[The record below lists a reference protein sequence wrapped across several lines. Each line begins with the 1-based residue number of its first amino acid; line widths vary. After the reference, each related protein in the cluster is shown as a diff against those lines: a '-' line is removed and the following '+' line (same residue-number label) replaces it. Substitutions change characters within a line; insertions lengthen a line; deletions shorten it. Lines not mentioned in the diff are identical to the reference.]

1 MATPPRSRVLPAGN
15 LVVGYCNWNQCGDD
29 SIVRAVQD
37 GVNVVIWFAINLDY
51 DPVTGL
57 PHITNGPDWACVADT
72 VQKINALGLATT
84 HLIRCRRKLLYTA
97 SLLFALVLTL
107 SPMPM
112 PWRSVG
118 GWNSPHPD
126 TTLFPDEY
134 FAHWHQWN
142 TQTVADPAKGRQ
154 THWLPPAARETSRHA
169 CDRPQSR
176 VSRFRRPRLGR
187 GRERRRRLA
196 AQHVHAAVPALDGP
210 LQPASQASRL
220 RRRHG
225 PRWYHGPTSPHDL
238 HRRPR

>member
-1 MATPPRSRVLPAGN
+1 LPAGN
-15 LVVGYCNWNQCGDD
+15 LIVGYCNWNQCGDD
-29 SIVRAVQD
+29 SIVRAVQE

-107 SPMPM
+107 SPMRM

-126 TTLFPDEY
+126 TTLSPDAY

-154 THWLPPAARETSRHA
+154 THWLQPAARETSRHA
-169 CDRPQSR
+169 CDRPRAR
-176 VSRFRRPRLGR
+176 VSRLRRPRLGR

-196 AQHVHAAVPALDGP
+196 A
-210 LQPASQASRL
+210 
-220 RRRHG
+220 
-225 PRWYHGPTSPHDL
+225 
-238 HRRPR
+238 

>member
-15 LVVGYCNWNQCGDD
+15 LIVGYCNWNQCGDD
-29 SIVRAVQD
+29 SIVRAVQE

-107 SPMPM
+107 SPMRM

-126 TTLFPDEY
+126 TTLSPDAY

-154 THWLPPAARETSRHA
+154 NA
-169 CDRPQSR
+169 
-176 VSRFRRPRLGR
+176 
-187 GRERRRRLA
+187 LA
-196 AQHVHAAVPALDGP
+196 AACCP
-210 LQPASQASRL
+210 
-220 RRRHG
+220 
-225 PRWYHGPTSPHDL
+225 
-238 HRRPR
+238 